1 MGADFPVGEKR
12 YSNFPD
18 DTGYDHWIRL
28 QRFHQSGRLHGV
40 KGLATFVV
48 LPTLTCSV
56 T

>member
-1 MGADFPVGEKR
+1 
-12 YSNFPD
+12 
-18 DTGYDHWIRL
+18 L